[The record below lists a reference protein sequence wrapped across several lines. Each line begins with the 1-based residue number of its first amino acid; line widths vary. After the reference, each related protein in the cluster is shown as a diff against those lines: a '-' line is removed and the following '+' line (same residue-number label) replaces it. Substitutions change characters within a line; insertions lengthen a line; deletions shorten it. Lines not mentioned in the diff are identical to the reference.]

1 MPAVDDDEEEVA
13 EAPSSWF
20 WPITSLL
27 LLIGLLVYLTTFD
40 FLELGD
46 GAVGVDSESLRIETV
61 QTSPTEVGT
70 AYVGRDPAGVFT
82 IGFPLRNRG
91 FLVPS
96 KVTEIEP
103 SAGVPEGLEA
113 TCLWQRMAVS
123 GTREG
128 AMLPPGTVQPLGSV
142 DVPAGANVQLYVQ
155 GGFIQGEC
163 PTDPETYSTVDSM
176 IVDYKVLGVIPRRQV
191 IPLALK
197 VTTAFDPD
205 DPNLPAAED

>member
-1 MPAVDDDEEEVA
+1 MPTVDEEDAEVA
-13 EAPSSWF
+13 EATSSWF

-27 LLIGLLVYLTTFD
+27 LLIGALVYLCTFD

-46 GAVGVDSESLRIETV
+46 GAVGVDSESLRTATV

-70 AYVGRDPAGVFT
+70 AYVGWDPAGVFT

-91 FLVPS
+91 FLVPA
-96 KVTEIEP
+96 KVTEIERSP
-103 SAGVPEGLEA
+103 VVPGEIDP
-113 TCLWQRMAVS
+113 TCAWQRMSVS
-123 GTREG
+123 GQRE
-128 AMLPPGTVQPLGSV
+128 AAALPPGTVQPLGSV
-142 DVPAGANVQLYVQ
+142 DVPSGANVQLYVQ

-176 IVDYKVLGVIPRRQV
+176 LVDYKVLGVIPRRQV

-197 VTTAFDPD
+197 VTTAYDPD
-205 DPNLPAAED
+205 DPNLGPAED